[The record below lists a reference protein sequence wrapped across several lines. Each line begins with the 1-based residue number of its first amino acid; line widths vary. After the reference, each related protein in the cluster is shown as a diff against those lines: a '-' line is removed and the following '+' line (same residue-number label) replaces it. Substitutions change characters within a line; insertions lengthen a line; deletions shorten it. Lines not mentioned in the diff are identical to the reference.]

1 MSYRG
6 ILDIKTI
13 LNITGTLGLRKNT
26 KRKKVMT
33 WMMTTDKDQAAHIKI
48 GTLMTDI
55 TPQKEIDTEIQLT
68 KAEQVVEISQEG
80 QDIDMMG
87 MIGEGIKTE
96 DEGMI
101 LEMTVIQIRI
111 IIEDRQADE
120 AIEND

>member
-1 MSYRG
+1 MSYRS

-111 IIEDRQADE
+111 IIEDRQADK

>member
-1 MSYRG
+1 
-6 ILDIKTI
+6 
-13 LNITGTLGLRKNT
+13 
-26 KRKKVMT
+26 
-33 WMMTTDKDQAAHIKI
+33 MMTTDKDQAAHIKI

-111 IIEDRQADE
+111 IIEDRQADK